1 MIANET
7 ILQWTQNDTE
17 MHTSL
22 PTIKGPEI

>member
-22 PTIKGPEI
+22 PIANYKRP